1 MISVRF
7 YRTKGFY
14 TGYTVTGHA
23 GYDDAGKDIVC
34 AAVTSAVQMAA
45 NGLTELSGT
54 RCESKAEKDT
64 VAVTLK
70 GVPNE
75 KTELLFQS
83 LLLQLRLIE
92 EGYPETIGIK
102 LVEV

>member
-1 MISVRF
+1 M
-7 YRTKGFY
+7 
-14 TGYTVTGHA
+14 
-23 GYDDAGKDIVC
+23 C

-54 RCESKAEKDT
+54 PCESRAENGT
-64 VAVTLK
+64 VAVTLQ
-70 GVPNE
+70 GAPNE